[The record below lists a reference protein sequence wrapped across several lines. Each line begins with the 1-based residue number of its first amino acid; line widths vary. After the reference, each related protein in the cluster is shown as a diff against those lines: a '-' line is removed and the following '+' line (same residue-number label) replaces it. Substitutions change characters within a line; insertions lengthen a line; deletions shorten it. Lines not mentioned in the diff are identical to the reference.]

1 MKTKFFKFV
10 YIIFATIIIALPF
23 ASIKVNAQ
31 TPTATASSSLEDKIN
46 DLKNKVASRVAE
58 LNLVEKRGI
67 IGTVSDISNTQITL
81 SDINDNTR
89 FVDVDEL
96 TKFSSPSAKTSFGI
110 SDIEKGAKLGVLGLY
125 NKSSR
130 RILARFVDVLPLMQY
145 VHGAISSIDKTNFV
159 LTVQTVDN
167 KTFNIDIENAT
178 KTFSF
183 TTTDGLIKAGFS
195 KIVTG
200 ESLVV
205 SGYPDKKDPN
215 TIIASR
221 IILLPSLPKN
231 PGINLPIQ
239 TSTGKVVS
247 PSTGQVVSTGSGKTL
262 TPIVR

>member
-1 MKTKFFKFV
+1 
-10 YIIFATIIIALPF
+10 
-23 ASIKVNAQ
+23 
-31 TPTATASSSLEDKIN
+31 
-46 DLKNKVASRVAE
+46 
-58 LNLVEKRGI
+58 
-67 IGTVSDISNTQITL
+67 
-81 SDINDNTR
+81 
-89 FVDVDEL
+89 
-96 TKFSSPSAKTSFGI
+96 
-110 SDIEKGAKLGVLGLY
+110 
-125 NKSSR
+125 
-130 RILARFVDVLPLMQY
+130 
-145 VHGAISSIDKTNFV
+145 

-239 TSTGKVVS
+239 TSTGKVVA